1 MRTEK
6 ILIGEI
12 AMNDDR
18 TEGGKGDIESLAR
31 NMDKYGQINAVTVV
45 EDISNSYRYRIIAGR
60 RRIAA
65 AESLGWAE
73 IRADVYT
80 ADELGEDSEEMIAL
94 SENAAREE
102 MNAIDEGIL
111 YAKELK
117 KGTPVEELAALFCR
131 NKSTVYQRA
140 KLASLIP
147 EMRELY
153 KKGNM
158 SLHIAAMASA
168 LPEEAQKKISDEY
181 GKTNG
186 QIYEWKIRQAISE
199 ASQDFLDCLGNCEA
213 CAGCS
218 KRTRYSDKTLFPE
231 LAESNDRC
239 LDHECYCKKLSA
251 RLEQAFNE
259 FSERSKGAPELDCWD
274 GKRIVTTKTLPEGMK
289 VLDITLGDIAD
300 DENDITEVQDDE
312 DAAIKEKL
320 EAAGKVE
327 YVPCWDGTEF
337 SFIELAKLE
346 DVDELYY
353 GDKGKNTDNESEWQ
367 KERKRKLSDIF
378 SSLSE
383 EKRSEI
389 LSDTS
394 NYNLESDVR
403 GIFIKK
409 LEDAFVP
416 ENCNTSELL
425 ILAAQ
430 LTLSNTEMRK
440 FLADEGITSEDV
452 SQSFA
457 VFEKLQKVGAK
468 SICIALIKAKLT
480 GYGPKPEI
488 YGIEGSDWEK
498 IFSHFDIDLKALRDE
513 AAKEALGISVE
524 EQPED
529 NEDFDDDD
537 SENDEGE
544 EWSDEGIIYEGGD
557 E

>member
-186 QIYEWKIRQAISE
+186 QIYEWKIKQAISE

-346 DVDELYY
+346 DVDALYY
-353 GDKGKNTDNESEWQ
+353 GDKENSKEESEWEKQ
-367 KERKRKLSDIF
+367 RRERLTDIF
-378 SSLSE
+378 SSFSE

-389 LSDTS
+389 FSDSST
-394 NYNLESDVR
+394 YVLERDVR
-403 GIFIKK
+403 SLFVKK
-409 LEDAFVP
+409 IEDAFLP
-416 ENCNTSELL
+416 ENCNTAELL

-513 AAKEALGISVE
+513 AAKEAVGISVE

-537 SENDEGE
+537 SENDEGK

>member
-45 EDISNSYRYRIIAGR
+45 EDSSNSYRYRIIAGR

-186 QIYEWKIRQAISE
+186 QIYEWKIKQAISE

-274 GKRIVTTKTLPEGMK
+274 GKRIVTTENIPDGMK
-289 VLDITLGDIAD
+289 VLDITLGKIAD
-300 DENDITEVQDDE
+300 DEDDITEVQDEE
-312 DAAIKEKL
+312 DAEIKEKL
-320 EAAGKVE
+320 EAAGKVD
-327 YVPCWDGTEF
+327 YVPCWNGTEF
-337 SFIELAKLE
+337 SFIELAKRE
-346 DVDELYY
+346 DVDALYY
-353 GDKGKNTDNESEWQ
+353 GDGNESEWQ
-367 KERKRKLSDIF
+367 KQRREKLSDIF

-403 GIFIKK
+403 NLFIQKT
-409 LEDAFVP
+409 ETAFMP
-416 ENCNTSELL
+416 ENCNTAELL

-513 AAKEALGISVE
+513 AAREALGISVE